1 MKARTGKAAG
11 TGRATAARVLE
22 MARKYE
28 DRVISMRRVFHK
40 IPEASFGEFKTQ
52 ARVCSLLKQAGIP
65 YKSPV
70 AGTGVVGMIRGG
82 GGATIALRSDMDA
95 LELGEETGLPFAS
108 THEGLMHACGH
119 DAHMAMTIGAGL
131 VLKSMGKDLPGNVK
145 LIFQPAEEKPP
156 GGAPGMIK
164 AGVLKYPRVDA
175 LLGIHLWH
183 PAREGQ
189 VGLNSGP
196 MSAAAD
202 DFRAVIRGR
211 GGHGARPHEV
221 VDSIVVAA
229 EFVTALQT
237 IVSRRADPMESAVIT
252 VGKIRGGSRFNVI
265 APEVEME
272 GTARTQSRALRRQV
286 PRMMRDLLRHISKAH
301 GATGE
306 LEYIWGY
313 PAIMCDE
320 NLTGIA
326 TAACAEILGKRNVLA
341 HRGFEMGGEDIAYFA
356 EKVPTTVIFLGVGKK
371 SGRGYPIHHPK
382 FTFNERVLR
391 TGVSALAL
399 TALRYL
405 DRKRGE

>member
-1 MKARTGKAAG
+1 MTGKA
-11 TGRATAARVLE
+11 TRDRVLE
-22 MARKYE
+22 LARRYD
-28 DRVISMRRVFHK
+28 DRVISMRRAFHK
-40 IPEASFGEFKTQ
+40 IPEASFGEYETQ
-52 ARVCSLLKQAGIP
+52 AKVCSLLKQAGIP

-82 GGATIALRSDMDA
+82 PGATIALRSDMDA
-95 LELGEETGLPFAS
+95 LELDEETGLPFAS
-108 THEGLMHACGH
+108 THEGFMHACGH
-119 DAHMAMTIGAGL
+119 DAHMAMTLGAGL
-131 VLKSMGKDLPGNVK
+131 VLKAMGKDLPGNVK

-156 GGAPGMIK
+156 GGAAGMIK
-164 AGVLKYPRVDA
+164 AGVLNRPKVDA

-202 DFRAVIRGR
+202 DFGVIIKGR

-229 EFVTALQT
+229 EFITALQT
-237 IVSRRADPMESAVIT
+237 IVSRRADPMESVVIT

-272 GTARTQSRALRRQV
+272 GTARTQSRSLRRKV
-286 PRMMRDLLRHISKAH
+286 PGMIRGLLHHICKAH
-301 GATGE
+301 GATGR

-320 NLTGIA
+320 HLTRVA
-326 TAACAEILGKRNVLA
+326 TGACAEILGKRSVIA

-356 EKVPTTVIFLGVGKK
+356 EKVPTTVIFLGVGRK
-371 SGRGYPIHHPK
+371 SGKGYPIHHPR
-382 FTFNERVLR
+382 FTFNEKVLK
-391 TGVSALAL
+391 TGVGALAL
-399 TALRYL
+399 SALRYL
-405 DRKRGE
+405 EGKRGK